1 MYETFSEIKHML
13 AIILKVCFITCLKLP
28 NLNDFNGK
36 PYEQCDSIAM
46 GSVWEPTLANVFIF
60 HFENISTSF

>member
-46 GSVWEPTLANVFIF
+46 GSV
-60 HFENISTSF
+60 